1 MTGKMMLEHGTKLE
15 GFMINRRN
23 NKETERSGVRRVD
36 RTIYFFSDVDSDSVS
51 DAIFHL
57 QHLEGDKSSK
67 PIQVVICSD
76 GGNCYDGLA
85 LYDKLRSS
93 DHQIVTVATGLV
105 ASMGTC
111 IFLAGDERY
120 ATENAR
126 FMVHQVSTGGEY
138 PLRDAEIDLK
148 ETRALEE
155 IMLDINAER
164 TDKTLKSLKVDRKNG
179 DNYFGAEKALEDGY
193 IEKIIKNKKTP
204 RRRKKKS

>member
-1 MTGKMMLEHGTKLE
+1 
-15 GFMINRRN
+15 MINRKN
-23 NKETERSGVRRVD
+23 NRESEKSGVRRVG
-36 RTIYFFSDVDSDSVS
+36 RTVYFFADVDADSVCE
-51 DAIFHL
+51 AIMHL
-57 QHLEGDKSSK
+57 QHLESDKSNR
-67 PIQVVICSD
+67 PIQFIICSD

-138 PLRDAEIDLK
+138 RLQDAKIDIA
-148 ETRALEE
+148 ETETLEE
-155 IMLDINAER
+155 IMLDINADR
-164 TDKTLKSLKVDRKNG
+164 TDKSLKSLKNDRKNG
-179 DNYFGAEKALEDGY
+179 DTYFGAEKALEDGY
-193 IEKIIKNKKTP
+193 IERVIKNKRTP
-204 RRRKKKS
+204 RRKKKK